1 MGRSLASSFRGRT
14 SEALLVGFGR
24 HLLVWSTSANIEDF
38 HRRFVIREISNPM
51 IRKACFVIVI
61 FVLAGAA
68 AAHPSASPTP
78 SPPAQTTQT
87 QRPPSFELSEYG
99 VSLQPD
105 ARLIIMM
112 AALDAAG
119 FDPTPPGKEPAAF
132 RMLVRKDQA
141 SLDAGLR
148 ERLKGFFDRNK
159 LPAPATAADQAARYV
174 SLAYALGAP
183 PLLDAPDRSEDLP
196 TGILEVLDFA
206 PLVREFYKKSG
217 IDERLAS
224 YMRAYQTE
232 GDRLRLPAAEM
243 VRAVLSYL
251 HTRPI
256 VVSTERVLVNSPE
269 KKKRSTA
276 TYSRR
281 EHNRHFYIVPD
292 LMAALGTINFRVI
305 ADDYYAI
312 VPEGTDPT
320 SSEMR
325 RGYLQYV
332 IDPLVL
338 KFNKEIAAQR
348 DRVKLLIDARTKEG
362 ATVSPDVFVVISRS
376 FVAAADARFDEANRL
391 AAVTNI
397 QRRRL
402 QQAKDEA
409 ERKTIAGE
417 AEATRA
423 AIADETIARLA
434 EEYEKGAVLDF
445 FFADQLRDFQSSG
458 FDIASFFA
466 EMITG
471 FDPARETK
479 RLAEISA
486 TRDRAIAARKA
497 HPRYSLWLIDPGSE
511 AREAVDTPRSS
522 ALVKSLT
529 EVEKLLQTRK
539 YEDAETRLKAML
551 QEYPGEPRLFFTLGQ
566 TASLWARDTTDD
578 DLQTQRLNRALGNYR
593 LAVAAAAPETD
604 KVLLSRAHEAM
615 GRILAFLEHNDEA
628 MKEFEA
634 AIKIGD
640 VPGGAYLDAL
650 EGKKKL
656 AQP

>member
-1 MGRSLASSFRGRT
+1 
-14 SEALLVGFGR
+14 
-24 HLLVWSTSANIEDF
+24 
-38 HRRFVIREISNPM
+38 M
-51 IRKACFVIVI
+51 IRKACFAI
-61 FVLAGAA
+61 FILVFAGVAA
-68 AAHPSASPTP
+68 AQPGTSSSPAPRSQTAQTQSPT
-78 SPPAQTTQT
+78 A
-87 QRPPSFELSEYG
+87 FELAEFG

-105 ARLIIMM
+105 ARLIIVM

-119 FDPTPPGKEPAAF
+119 FDPTPAGKEPAAF
-132 RMLVRKDQA
+132 RALVRKDQA
-141 SLDAGLR
+141 NLNPELR
-148 ERLKGFFDRNK
+148 ERLKEFFDRKK
-159 LPAPATAADQAARYV
+159 LPEPATPADQAARYV
-174 SLAYALGAP
+174 SLAYALGDP

-196 TGILEVLDFA
+196 SGILDVLDFA

-217 IDERLAS
+217 IDERLPS
-224 YMRAYQTE
+224 YMRAYQVE
-232 GDRLRLPAAEM
+232 SDRLRQPAAEM
-243 VRAVLSYL
+243 VRAILSYL

-256 VVSTERVLVNSPE
+256 IVSTERVRVKSPD
-269 KKKRSTA
+269 KKKSSTEV
-276 TYSRR
+276 YSTRTHDRR
-281 EHNRHFYIVPD
+281 FHIVPD
-292 LMAALGTINFRVI
+292 LLAAPGTINFRVI

-325 RGYLQYV
+325 RGFLQYV

-348 DRVKLLIDARTKEG
+348 DRVKLLLEARTKEG

-376 FVAAADARFDEANRL
+376 FVAAADARYEETNRL
-391 AAVTNI
+391 AAVTAI

-402 QQAKDEA
+402 QQAKDDVA
-409 ERKTIAGE
+409 RRTIAAE

-434 EEYEKGAVLDF
+434 EEYEQGAVLDF

-471 FDPARETK
+471 FDPARENK
-479 RLAEISA
+479 RLAEVSGA
-486 TRDRAIAARKA
+486 RDRAVAARKA
-497 HPRYSLWLIDPGSE
+497 HPHYSVWLVDPAAE
-511 AREAVDTPRSS
+511 AKEAMDSSHSS

-529 EVEKLLQTRK
+529 EVEKLLQTRN
-539 YEDAETRLKAML
+539 YEEAETRLKL
-551 QEYPGEPRLFFTLGQ
+551 LLREYAGDARLFFTLGQ
-566 TASLWARDTTDD
+566 TNSLWARDTTDD

-593 LAVAAAAPETD
+593 LAVAAAPETD

-628 MKEFEA
+628 MQEFEA
-634 AIKIGD
+634 AIKIGE
-640 VPGGAYLDAL
+640 VPGGAYRDAL